1 MLEIISSSEIRPD
14 DQRLNAEMVAVDVL
28 FVDLDGTLIASDLL
42 WETLLLTIKNEPRAI
57 ARLPGWFAQ
66 GKAALK
72 QELAVRFRPD
82 AGGLPY
88 REEVLVLLREAK
100 EQGVSLVLATGSH
113 RKLAADVAQHLGL
126 FDNILA
132 SDGQNNLIGEK
143 KLEAI
148 IGYCREHG
156 HELWGY
162 FGDSETDV
170 AIWKHAH
177 ESVAVNPSRK
187 TIDKLG
193 EHAALVKRVSS
204 GKSKLRA
211 VVKAL
216 RPHQWA
222 KNVLL
227 FAPLVLA
234 HTLAVGPIVTA
245 LLAFIAF
252 SLCASS
258 VYVVND
264 LLDIESDRK
273 HPTKRNRPFASGR
286 LSVPHGPA
294 LAGSLLLAGVGL
306 AVAAL
311 PWEFVGALGL
321 YLVLT
326 SLYSFWLKRKL
337 IVDVLLLAGLYTLRI
352 IAGGLATG
360 TAVSEWLMAFSVFL
374 FTSLAFAKRHAEL
387 TRLAQ
392 DGGSKTAGRGY
403 QVQDTNI
410 IASLG
415 PTSGYLAVLV
425 FALYINNGAA
435 RGLYAHPWALW
446 LVCPLLLYW
455 VTRVWFVANRGRL
468 SEDPVVFA
476 MKDGISRWVGVIAA
490 ALVGLA
496 ALPW

>member
-1 MLEIISSSEIRPD
+1 MSTSITTDELASSDRP
-14 DQRLNAEMVAVDVL
+14 LGAPEVAVDVL
-28 FVDLDGTLIASDLL
+28 FVDLDGTLIATDLL
-42 WETLLLTIKNEPRAI
+42 WESLLLTIKHHPRSVAS
-57 ARLPGWFAQ
+57 LPGWFAS

-72 QELAVRFRPD
+72 HKLASRTRPD
-82 AGGLPY
+82 AAGLPY
-88 REEVLVLLREAK
+88 REEVLALLRTAREK
-100 EQGVSLVLATGSH
+100 GTPIVLATGSH
-113 RKLAADVAQHLGL
+113 RELAGDVARHLGL
-126 FDNILA
+126 FDDVLA
-132 SDGQNNLIGEK
+132 TDGRINLIGSN
-143 KLEAI
+143 KLDAI
-148 IGYCREHG
+148 VGYCAERG
-156 HELWGY
+156 HATFGY
-162 FGDSETDV
+162 IGDSSSDV
-170 AIWKHAH
+170 VIWKHVEAGF
-177 ESVAVNPSRK
+177 AVNPSRK
-187 TIDKLG
+187 VIEQLG
-193 EHAALVKRVSS
+193 EHAARVKPISS
-204 GKSKLRA
+204 GKSKWKGL
-211 VVKAL
+211 VKAL

-227 FAPLVLA
+227 FAPLTLA
-234 HTLAVGPIVTA
+234 HTLALGPIVTA

-273 HPTKRNRPFASGR
+273 HPTKRNRPFASDR
-286 LSVPHGPA
+286 VPVPHGPV
-294 LAGSLLLAGVGL
+294 LAASLLAAGYGL

-311 PWEFVGALGL
+311 PLEFVGTLGL

-352 IAGGLATG
+352 IASGLATG
-360 TAVSEWLMAFSVFL
+360 TPVSEWLMAFSVFL

-392 DGGSKTAGRGY
+392 EGGDKTAGRSY
-403 QVQDTNI
+403 QVLDTNI

-435 RGLYAHPWALW
+435 KGLYAHAAPLW

-476 MKDGISRWVGVIAA
+476 MKDGVSRWVGVAS
-490 ALVGLA
+490 A

>member
-1 MLEIISSSEIRPD
+1 MSKIGSTTDVLPD
-14 DQRLNAEMVAVDVL
+14 DPPLRAEAVVVDVL

-42 WETLLLTIKNEPRAI
+42 WESLLLTIKLDPRSVV
-57 ARLPGWFAQ
+57 RLPGWFAQ

-72 QELAVRFRPD
+72 QELAVRCRPD
-82 AGGLPY
+82 AAGLPY

-100 EQGVSLVLATGSH
+100 EQGVSLVLATGSN
-113 RKLAADVAQHLGL
+113 RKLAHEVAEHLGL
-126 FDNILA
+126 FDDILA
-132 SDGQNNLIGEK
+132 SDGQNNLIGAR

-148 IGYCREHG
+148 LGYCHERG
-156 HELWGY
+156 HESWGY

-170 AIWKHAH
+170 PIWKHAH

-187 TIDKLG
+187 TLDKLG
-193 EHAALVKRVSS
+193 EHAPKVKRVSA
-204 GKSKLRA
+204 GKSKLKA
-211 VVKAL
+211 LVKAL

-258 VYVVND
+258 VYVLND

-286 LSVPHGPA
+286 LSVPNGPV
-294 LAGSLLLAGVGL
+294 LAGSLLVAGVGL

-392 DGGSKTAGRGY
+392 EGGDKTAGRGY

-455 VTRVWFVANRGRL
+455 VTRVWFIANRGRL

-496 ALPW
+496 AVPW